1 MKLLL
6 ALLLAASSPRH
17 EWLGAEMP
25 LPLAVR
31 TPQDLQFKNIAER
44 EYLIFNL
51 LSSGKVAWDSG
62 DFGSPSFTTVNSG
75 GALNGGSNTGGV
87 YDAGSVSVTIGTF
100 TASVP
105 YGNTG
110 NSTAAQVSNTME
122 KAWINWSSKQNFSS
136 EDQLA
141 FAPFN
146 RMTWY
151 ATTGWTKPYPGDSK
165 VMTPAEVLAK
175 YPQTTVIGGSDND
188 IPVSAASVPH
198 SSGRK

>member
-62 DFGSPSFTTVNSG
+62 DFATAAAKWESLLSVPGLDPEIGKVVLPFAEEARKKAGGKPGDVPPPPQPRVQREEAQPPGPSRKREAAATTVEGTVSG
-75 GALNGGSNTGGV
+75 GGA
-87 YDAGSVSVTIGTF
+87 
-100 TASVP
+100 
-105 YGNTG
+105 
-110 NSTAAQVSNTME
+110 
-122 KAWINWSSKQNFSS
+122 
-136 EDQLA
+136 
-141 FAPFN
+141 
-146 RMTWY
+146 
-151 ATTGWTKPYPGDSK
+151 
-165 VMTPAEVLAK
+165 
-175 YPQTTVIGGSDND
+175 
-188 IPVSAASVPH
+188 
-198 SSGRK
+198 